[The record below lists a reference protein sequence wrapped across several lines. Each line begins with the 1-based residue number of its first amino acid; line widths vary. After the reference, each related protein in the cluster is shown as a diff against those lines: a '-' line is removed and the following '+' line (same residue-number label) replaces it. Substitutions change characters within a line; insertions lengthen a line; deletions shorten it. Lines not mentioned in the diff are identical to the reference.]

1 MTRDLEFH
9 WSNLSPE
16 WMTDSLLEKME
27 KHPLL
32 SRALRDPTLAR
43 ALAQFQT
50 DPESVLRT
58 AASNPQLQ
66 QILREFCAV
75 MGSHFTELADKQDSE
90 KHGERMLSYSQFLLP
105 FTLVL
110 EFNLAIWWHIYR
122 S

>member
-1 MTRDLEFH
+1 MTRDVEFL

-90 KHGERMLSYSQFLLP
+90 KHGERMLSFSSVFFSYLS
-105 FTLVL
+105 V
-110 EFNLAIWWHIYR
+110 
-122 S
+122 